1 MSTREPVPDSE
12 RYSELSERVTD
23 LDARLSVK
31 LVELAG
37 KDEVRALEVETIRT
51 NVELIRLALEDRVHV
66 SRYVIVE
73 RIVFGLVA
81 LTLTGVFGAL
91 LGIVVTGQ
99 GG

>member
-1 MSTREPVPDSE
+1 MDAE

-23 LDARLSVK
+23 LDSRLSLK

-91 LGIVVTGQ
+91 LGLVVTGQ

>member
-1 MSTREPVPDSE
+1 MAEPE
-12 RYSELSERVTD
+12 RYQQLSERVTD

-91 LGIVVTGQ
+91 LGLVVTGNS
-99 GG
+99 

>member
-1 MSTREPVPDSE
+1 MADPE
-12 RYSELSERVTD
+12 RYQELSERVTD

-91 LGIVVTGQ
+91 LGLVVTGNS
-99 GG
+99 

>member
-1 MSTREPVPDSE
+1 MDAEQ
-12 RYSELSERVTD
+12 YSQLSERVTD
-23 LDARLSVK
+23 LDSRLSLK

-91 LGIVVTGQ
+91 LGLVVTGQ